1 MERTSTQIKMILAL
15 FAAVLILSALAAIGA
30 VWIPQPELNPFATNG
45 ELIGYF
51 FAMHSAGGL
60 VAFIIV
66 LVLVL
71 ADKGDGDSAPLTAA
85 FLANLVPASVGLA
98 VAGFFG
104 NWGTVAIFVAAVALV
119 GTLTFWLVVRAFGR
133 ALRREHP

>member
-1 MERTSTQIKMILAL
+1 MVASL
-15 FAAVLILSALAAIGA
+15 FAAVMAIAGFAAIGA

-51 FAMHSAGGL
+51 FALHSAGGL

-66 LVLVL
+66 LLL
-71 ADKGDGDSAPLTAA
+71 ADKGDGDSSPLTAA

-98 VAGFFG
+98 VAGIFG
-104 NWGTVAIFVAAVALV
+104 NWGTVAISVTAVALV
-119 GTLTFWLVVRAFGR
+119 GTLTFWLVLRAF
-133 ALRREHP
+133 RRSFGPRHP

>member
-1 MERTSTQIKMILAL
+1 MERTSTLMKMVLAL

-30 VWIPQPELNPFATNG
+30 VWIPQPERNPFATNG
-45 ELIGYF
+45 EAIGYF
-51 FAMHSAGGL
+51 FARHSAGGL

-66 LVLVL
+66 LVLW
-71 ADKGDGDSAPLTAA
+71 DRGDGDSSPLTAA

-104 NWGTVAIFVAAVALV
+104 NWGTVAIFVATVALF
-119 GTLTFWLVVRAFGR
+119 GTLTFWLVLRAFGR

>member
-1 MERTSTQIKMILAL
+1 MERTSTQMKMILAL

-45 ELIGYF
+45 ELIGYS
-51 FAMHSAGGL
+51 FALHSAGGL
-60 VAFIIV
+60 VAFII
-66 LVLVL
+66 VLVL

-104 NWGTVAIFVAAVALV
+104 NGGTVAIFVAAVALV
-119 GTLTFWLVVRAFGR
+119 GTLTFWLVLRAF
-133 ALRREHP
+133 RRPFGPQHP